1 MLGNSFH
8 ILFDNGFYHL
18 YFRWLKAMII
28 YKFHWKQVKLCF
40 CSTFHHMHMNG
51 RVVIGIEQKPITEK
65 HKYRW
70 HNRLICLQK

>member
-28 YKFHWKQVKLCF
+28 NKFHWKQIKLCL
-40 CSTFHHMHMNG
+40 CSTFYHMHMNG
-51 RVVIGIEQKPITEK
+51 CVVIGIEQKPIPKK

-70 HNRLICLQK
+70 HNRLIWMQK